1 MESKKSK
8 EVNEDAGMAVY
19 DYIVNNV
26 EKCRDELPQL
36 IDKLMET
43 DINGI
48 FLASTAR
55 FLTAVDREAFAEF
68 IPRLIEGTIEKDRER
83 KYLGSLM
90 EAIWGK
96 GYEER
101 REELAASDNNF
112 RRIYKRLHPTGF

>member
-1 MESKKSK
+1 MEI
-8 EVNEDAGMAVY
+8 Y

-26 EKCRDELPQL
+26 DTCREQLPAL
-36 IDKLMET
+36 IDKLMAA
-43 DINGI
+43 DVSGL

-101 REELAASDNNF
+101 CSELSASDNNF
-112 RRIYKRLHPTGF
+112 RRIYKRLHPSGF